1 MHQILSKIFRARHQS
16 LQGALAA
23 GGLLVGLLMLLLAA
37 QLYLQINRIFYSK
50 DNFSD
55 YLIVSKKIALT
66 NTLFMARADFSEE
79 EIAELRSQSF
89 VKDVAF
95 FKSNQ
100 YAAWLYGSESI
111 PIQTELF
118 FEALPDHMLGE
129 VPSDWRWQE
138 GDAQV
143 PIIVSQ
149 EFLNLYN
156 FGYALAKGLPQISKS
171 ALKLAPSFDVRVY
184 GAQGSKVFKMRVID
198 LSERVP
204 SILVPESFMDWANK
218 HIGSNRNELPS
229 RLMLH
234 VNNPSDPALQSYME
248 HKDWQIN
255 QERLK
260 ASRAGGILQVLMSVL
275 GLIGLLFISLSVAMF
290 VMQFRVLIAESK
302 EEIRLLLQLGY
313 TASMLSNYLFKRFA
327 LLLGGIGL
335 LAALLT
341 GLGIFFLGNF
351 LEESGL
357 ESSLAPEP
365 LVIVLGLAF
374 MALVALIN
382 VWSLRKIL
390 AAQQS

>member
-1 MHQILSKIFRARHQS
+1 
-16 LQGALAA
+16 
-23 GGLLVGLLMLLLAA
+23 
-37 QLYLQINRIFYSK
+37 
-50 DNFSD
+50 
-55 YLIVSKKIALT
+55 
-66 NTLFMARADFSEE
+66 MARADFSEE

-89 VKDVAF
+89 VKEVAF

-129 VPSDWRWQE
+129 VPADWRWQE

-171 ALKLAPSFDVRVY
+171 ALKLAPSFNVRIY

-198 LSERVP
+198 LNERVP

-218 HIGSNRNELPS
+218 NIGANRAEPPA

-234 VNNPSDPALQSYME
+234 VNNPSDPALQNYME
-248 HKDWQIN
+248 QKDWQIN

-313 TASMLSNYLFKRFA
+313 TPTMISRY
-327 LLLGGIGL
+327 LLGRF
-335 LAALLT
+335 AALLGVIAVLAAALT
-341 GLGIFFLGNF
+341 GVSIFFLGSF

-357 ESSLAPEP
+357 ESSLWPEP

-374 MALVALIN
+374 MALVAFIN
-382 VWSLRKIL
+382 VWSLQKAL

>member
-23 GGLLVGLLMLLLAA
+23 GGLLVGLLMLLLAT

-79 EIAELRSQSF
+79 EITDLKSQSF
-89 VKDVAF
+89 VKEVAF

-118 FEALPDHMLGE
+118 FEALPDQMLGE
-129 VPSDWRWQE
+129 VPNDWRWQE
-138 GDAQV
+138 GDDQV

-171 ALKLAPSFDVRVY
+171 ALKLAPSFNVRIY
-184 GAQGSKVFKMRVID
+184 GAQGSKIFKMRVID
-198 LSERVP
+198 LNERVP

-218 HIGSNRNELPS
+218 NIGANRAEPPA

-248 HKDWQIN
+248 QKDWQVN

-313 TASMLSNYLFKRFA
+313 TPTMISRY
-327 LLLGGIGL
+327 LLGRF
-335 LAALLT
+335 AALLGVIAVLAAALT
-341 GLGIFFLGNF
+341 GVSIFFLGSF

-357 ESSLAPEP
+357 ESSLWPEP

-374 MALVALIN
+374 MALVAFIN
-382 VWSLRKIL
+382 VWSLQKAL
-390 AAQQS
+390 AAQKS